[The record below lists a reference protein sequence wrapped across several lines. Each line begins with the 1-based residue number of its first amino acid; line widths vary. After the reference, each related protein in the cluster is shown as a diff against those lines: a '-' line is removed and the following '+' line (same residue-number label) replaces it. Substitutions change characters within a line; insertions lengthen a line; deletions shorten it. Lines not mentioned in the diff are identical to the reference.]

1 MYFGVRGAAAQRRSV
16 KTWARRLRSSTT
28 KSASRQLRT
37 AIIYHWIAHYRGPV
51 MRELCQSE
59 QLECV
64 VFSDVETNE
73 PALPSFSAEDF
84 GVAGKWREIAWK
96 RIKNIWLPKGILWQR
111 GVMGIS
117 GRPGFDCVIFLGNA
131 YYLSTWLGAI
141 VARITRKRVL
151 FWTHG
156 LIRDESD
163 IRSFIRVLFYHLSD
177 GLLLYGKRA
186 KQMLMDRGFSRENLY
201 VIYNSLDYHEQVALR
216 ETMTDEKCVSLRRV
230 CFSQPELPMVVS
242 VGRLTA
248 VKKIELLI
256 DAAEVLRHRG
266 VEINV
271 LVVGDGPMRADLESR
286 TASRQMTERVV
297 FMGDVYEEGEVAL
310 AMVAAD
316 VCVVPGAIGLTAIHA
331 MTYGTPVITH
341 DNPDRQM
348 PEYEAIVPGVSGEV
362 FMEGDVEDLATKIE
376 VCLRGR
382 RDGRYQRSVCW
393 DIIDK
398 YYNPRF
404 QRMVIEMAV
413 GGVAASDAERGGEA
427 ACAH

>member
-1 MYFGVRGAAAQRRSV
+1 MSTLR
-16 KTWARRLRSSTT
+16 KTTVD
-28 KSASRQLRT
+28 KLRT
-37 AIIYHWIAHYRGPV
+37 AVIYQCIAHYRGPI
-51 MRELCQSE
+51 MRELCESKR
-59 QLECV
+59 LDCV
-64 VFSDVETNE
+64 VFSDIESNE
-73 PALPSFSAEDF
+73 PALPAFSQEDF
-84 GVAGKWREIAWK
+84 SENGKWREIKWR
-96 RIKNIWLPKGILWQR
+96 RIKNLWLTKDVLWQR
-111 GVMGIS
+111 GIIS
-117 GRPGFDCVIFLGNA
+117 ICARRGFDCIIFLGNA

-141 VARITRKRVL
+141 GARITGKRVL

-156 LIRDESD
+156 ILRDEKG
-163 IRSFIRVLFYHLSD
+163 IRAYVRLLFYRLAD